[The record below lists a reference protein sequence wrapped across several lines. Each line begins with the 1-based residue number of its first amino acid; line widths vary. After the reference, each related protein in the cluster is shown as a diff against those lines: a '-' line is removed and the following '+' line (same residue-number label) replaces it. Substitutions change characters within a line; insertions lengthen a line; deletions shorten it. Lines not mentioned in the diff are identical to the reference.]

1 VKLQKFILAQTGG
14 YRVVRAVA
22 NLKKSTIP
30 AKPARPDTDQTLS
43 KYSIKKPSH
52 IRLVIIVAL
61 SVFFSEM
68 IVMTIALVLPM
79 ADWLLVIFDA
89 SLLIVLLS
97 PILYLFMFRPLDRHI
112 QESNQIEKVL
122 RENEMRFRTVFR
134 TSPDS
139 ITVSRLQDGRIV
151 DVNEGFSELIGY
163 SKKDV
168 LGKSAIEIPLW
179 KDSQDREK
187 MVTELQKYGYVND
200 FEARFI
206 HKDEGLVD
214 ILISARVIMLNDEPH
229 ILAVSRDISELKKT
243 EKTLLAS
250 QNFLQI
256 SNRHTEMDPLL
267 NEFIAQIKSL
277 TDCSA
282 IGMRVLDE
290 NGNIPYQVYKGFSP
304 EFYETEN
311 PHTIDSLRCMCTDVI
326 MSKTKSPHPF
336 LTEGG
341 SFNVGSTSR
350 FLTTLSEADRNRIC
364 DVCNRYGYESV
375 ALIPIHLGDKILGL
389 IHVADPR
396 KHLFSE
402 ETIGILEGAA
412 LQLGTA
418 IERVRAEE
426 ALQKSHRELERRVE
440 DRTAE
445 LVSAI
450 DLLNIEIEERKY
462 NEKKLLEQQDKL
474 RLLSSELL
482 LIEERERRQ
491 IATELHD
498 RIGQTLAVT
507 KIKLAELREASASN
521 ETAAKA
527 LDGIRQYIEQTIQD
541 TRSLTFEL
549 SPPVLYELGLE
560 AALAWLANQTR
571 EKHGLQIDLKDDGRS
586 KPLVNGFRVIAF
598 QIARELLFNIV
609 KHARA
614 KNATISIKRDDDTVR
629 IDIEDDGIGFDS
641 SELEASET
649 GSRGFGLF
657 SIRERLSPLGGHF
670 EIESEPGRG
679 TRASLVLPLVCDT
692 EDSGD

>member
-462 NEKKLLEQQDKL
+462 NEKKLLEQQDKH
-474 RLLSSELL
+474 RH
-482 LIEERERRQ
+482 R
-491 IATELHD
+491 
-498 RIGQTLAVT
+498 
-507 KIKLAELREASASN
+507 
-521 ETAAKA
+521 TARPHRPDTGCHQDKA
-527 LDGIRQYIEQTIQD
+527 G
-541 TRSLTFEL
+541 
-549 SPPVLYELGLE
+549 G
-560 AALAWLANQTR
+560 
-571 EKHGLQIDLKDDGRS
+571 
-586 KPLVNGFRVIAF
+586 
-598 QIARELLFNIV
+598 IARGLSFKRNGRQSFRRHPAV
-609 KHARA
+609 YRADDSRHA
-614 KNATISIKRDDDTVR
+614 
-629 IDIEDDGIGFDS
+629 
-641 SELEASET
+641 
-649 GSRGFGLF
+649 
-657 SIRERLSPLGGHF
+657 
-670 EIESEPGRG
+670 
-679 TRASLVLPLVCDT
+679 LVDL
-692 EDSGD
+692 